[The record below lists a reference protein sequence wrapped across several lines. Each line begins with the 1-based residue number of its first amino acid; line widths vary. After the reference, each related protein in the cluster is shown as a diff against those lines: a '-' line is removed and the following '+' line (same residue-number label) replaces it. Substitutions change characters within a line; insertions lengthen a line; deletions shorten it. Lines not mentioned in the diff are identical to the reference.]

1 LTIGCTTQEPHFTRD
16 AAVAVETA
24 KAMIARKHNLK
35 T

>member
-1 LTIGCTTQEPHFTRD
+1 MHLARTHFTRD

-35 T
+35 TYV